1 MNALVVYESMF
12 GNTAQVGEAIADS
25 LRSHGLEV
33 WSGPVAAVEGPRLEA
48 ADLLVVGA
56 PTHAHGMSSKAT
68 RKAAVE
74 DKRYPADRPR
84 DTDPGMRDWLQA
96 LPPGGGRPAV
106 AFDTRF
112 DRPRWLTGSAA
123 KGIAG
128 RLEQHGFRP
137 LAPPESFYVNGEHRL
152 EPEQLERAAV
162 WGATIAE
169 LASAAAPS

>member
-12 GNTAQVGEAIADS
+12 GNTAEVGEAIAAS

-33 WSGPVAAVEGPRLEA
+33 LSGPIAAVEDARLDEA
-48 ADLLVVGA
+48 HLFVIGA
-56 PTHAHGMSSKAT
+56 PTHAHGMSSKGT

-74 DKRYPADRPR
+74 DKRYPIGRPK
-84 DTDPGMRDWLQA
+84 DPLPGMRDWLPT
-96 LPPGGGRPAV
+96 LPSGFGRPAA

-112 DRPRWLTGSAA
+112 DKPRWMTGSAG

-128 RLEQHGFRP
+128 RLEHHGFHL
-137 LAPPESFYVNGEHRL
+137 LAPPESFFVNGEHRL
-152 EPEQLERAAV
+152 EPGQLERAAA
-162 WGATIAE
+162 WGTELAE